1 MLSDNENTNRGTV
14 ERSPFLDA
22 YLEFDQQVFKAIRLR
37 DELLR
42 ALVMPAV
49 GHKDLRARAE
59 QVFAAWEAAERAI
72 RLMDETKQHQEQ
84 ALSEQAGNLLE
95 ENGELTADV
104 LEQAAY
110 RLADDALIGRVTQLR
125 ERAHLR
131 CPPTTCGHVAPDRAQ
146 P

>member
-1 MLSDNENTNRGTV
+1 MFSDNEDTDRGIV
-14 ERSPFLDA
+14 ERSPFLNA

-42 ALVMPAV
+42 ALVTPTV
-49 GHKDLRARAE
+49 GHKELRIRAE
-59 QVFAAWEAAERAI
+59 QVFAAWEAAEHASG
-72 RLMDETKQHQEQ
+72 LMDESKQHQEQ
-84 ALSEQAGNLLE
+84 PLFEQASRLLE
-95 ENGELTADV
+95 ENSELTADI

-110 RLADDALIGRVTQLR
+110 RLVDGLLIDRATQLR

-131 CPPTTCGHVAPDRAQ
+131 HPPTTRGVAPAPAQ